1 MKCNYCNGEYSVGHR
16 YKQMLFCYVQDM
28 SEINRLIEKLL
39 SLGGSKEKI
48 MSKFKEYL
56 EAAYDGKGIS
66 MDIDELLE
74 KNLHNLDRYELL
86 GMVGMYVKD
95 VDDDEMDSLENDSDD
110 DEIIDFLISSLTKKQ
125 KELLVEKQYKK
136 SFKKK

>member
-1 MKCNYCNGEYSVGHR
+1 
-16 YKQMLFCYVQDM
+16 
-28 SEINRLIEKLL
+28 
-39 SLGGSKEKI
+39 

-56 EAAYDGKGIS
+56 EAAYDGKGIP

-86 GMVGMYVKD
+86 NMVGMYVKD
-95 VDDDEMDSLENDSDD
+95 VDDDEMDSLENDSD

>member
-1 MKCNYCNGEYSVGHR
+1 
-16 YKQMLFCYVQDM
+16 
-28 SEINRLIEKLL
+28 
-39 SLGGSKEKI
+39 

-86 GMVGMYVKD
+86 NMVGMYVKD
-95 VDDDEMDSLENDSDD
+95 IDDDEMDSLENDSDD

>member
-1 MKCNYCNGEYSVGHR
+1 
-16 YKQMLFCYVQDM
+16 
-28 SEINRLIEKLL
+28 
-39 SLGGSKEKI
+39 

-86 GMVGMYVKD
+86 NMVGMYVKD

-125 KELLVEKQYKK
+125 KELLVGKQYKK

>member
-1 MKCNYCNGEYSVGHR
+1 
-16 YKQMLFCYVQDM
+16 
-28 SEINRLIEKLL
+28 
-39 SLGGSKEKI
+39 

-56 EAAYDGKGIS
+56 EAAYDGKGIP

-125 KELLVEKQYKK
+125 KELLVGKQYKK

>member
-16 YKQMLFCYVQDM
+16 YKQMLLCYVQDM

-110 DEIIDFLISSLTKKQ
+110 EIIDFLISSLTKKQ

-136 SFKKK
+136 SFK

>member
-1 MKCNYCNGEYSVGHR
+1 
-16 YKQMLFCYVQDM
+16 
-28 SEINRLIEKLL
+28 
-39 SLGGSKEKI
+39 

-136 SFKKK
+136 SLEKR

>member
-1 MKCNYCNGEYSVGHR
+1 
-16 YKQMLFCYVQDM
+16 
-28 SEINRLIEKLL
+28 
-39 SLGGSKEKI
+39 

-86 GMVGMYVKD
+86 NMVGMYVKD